1 MIYVINHSF
10 NRAAETTGSHHSF
23 NIRSMKPTFDR
34 SSSLTPPGSS
44 RPGAAFWRARV
55 AFEGVEVVF
64 CQKRAVLLVWCT
76 AWGIPKNAE
85 LHAAK
90 EWVVL

>member
-23 NIRSMKPTFDR
+23 NIRSMTPAFDR

-44 RPGAAFWRARV
+44 RPGAAFWRACV
-55 AFEGVEVVF
+55 AFF
-64 CQKRAVLLVWCT
+64 CQKRAVLVVWCGD
-76 AWGIPKNAE
+76 WSCQKNVE
-85 LHAAK
+85 QHATK
-90 EWVVL
+90 EWVFL